1 MNKIGIK
8 ESPNC
13 TLCQQCGDE
22 WITSL
27 NLSKL
32 KLYKGYC
39 GEMLG
44 CKRENDVIVNSSAF
58 ETNKQTL

>member
-1 MNKIGIK
+1 MIVST
-8 ESPNC
+8 EC
-13 TLCQQCGDE
+13 RDE

-39 GEMLG
+39 GEILG
-44 CKRENDVIVNSSAF
+44 WKKENDVIINSSAF
-58 ETNKQTL
+58 ETNKHN